1 MRGECQCITPTR
13 QHSNK
18 FVGELSAAEVDCCA
32 GGDPLTSGRTQNA
45 CASVCGNLC
54 ARAYCTRMLQQHW
67 CTSEGC
73 VSSGMAVCIDLV
85 PALDATDMVLVPTFD
100 LTDPDEEMA
109 TETTACPAMIVGED
123 GHALVTGDAV
133 GSSSSATRRR
143 RVRAP
148 RRRAP
153 GPPPPRL
160 FDEDGHVTSTFERV
174 QSDTRWGRCF
184 SCRRAL
190 RPTVSRAG
198 NAALMCP
205 KKDPPNWHTR
215 LELTP
220 QQADLLDFPRVVYS
234 QVRILW

>member
-1 MRGECQCITPTR
+1 
-13 QHSNK
+13 
-18 FVGELSAAEVDCCA
+18 
-32 GGDPLTSGRTQNA
+32 
-45 CASVCGNLC
+45 
-54 ARAYCTRMLQQHW
+54 
-67 CTSEGC
+67 
-73 VSSGMAVCIDLV
+73 MAVFIDLV
-85 PALDATDMVLVPTFD
+85 PALDAADMVLVPTFD

-109 TETTACPAMIVGED
+109 TETTACPALIVGED

-153 GPPPPRL
+153 GPPAPRL

>member
-1 MRGECQCITPTR
+1 M
-13 QHSNK
+13 
-18 FVGELSAAEVDCCA
+18 
-32 GGDPLTSGRTQNA
+32 
-45 CASVCGNLC
+45 
-54 ARAYCTRMLQQHW
+54 
-67 CTSEGC
+67 
-73 VSSGMAVCIDLV
+73 SSGMAVCIDLV

-100 LTDPDEEMA
+100 LTDPDEELA
-109 TETTACPAMIVGED
+109 TETTACPALIVGED

-133 GSSSSATRRR
+133 GLPSPATRRR

-160 FDEDGHVTSTFERV
+160 FDEDGLVTSTFERV